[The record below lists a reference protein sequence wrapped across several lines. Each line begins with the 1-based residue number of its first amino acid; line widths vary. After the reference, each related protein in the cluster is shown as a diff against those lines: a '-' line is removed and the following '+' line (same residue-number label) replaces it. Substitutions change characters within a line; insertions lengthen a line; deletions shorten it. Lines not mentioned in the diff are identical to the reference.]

1 MSIVGLALGSSVP
14 AGLADQ
20 EAGNFAHVAAGPSG
34 RCYAKSVPRH
44 VYDPQG
50 EVRQQGRTE
59 VYRVTD
65 SQEVLVSEY
74 DWFSQQLFLYCG
86 AADGITVVRV
96 GPWQRGH
103 VPEPEHL
110 ALAFYRDGKLLKRYS
125 TLEIA
130 ATDPERNVA
139 ASVSHYSVFES
150 WPDLVSTTTSSGPVF
165 TETWTIRATTI
176 DGRSL
181 VFDLATGELLP

>member
-1 MSIVGLALGSSVP
+1 MSFAAVALGSFIP

-44 VYDPQG
+44 VYDPEG
-50 EVRQQGRTE
+50 EIRQQGRTE
-59 VYRVTD
+59 VYRATD
-65 SQEVLVSEY
+65 RQDVLVSEY
-74 DWFSQQLFLYCG
+74 DWFSQQLFLSCG
-86 AADGITVVRV
+86 AAEGITVVRM

-130 ATDPERNVA
+130 GGDPENVA
-139 ASVSHYSVFES
+139 ASVSHYSVFQS
-150 WPDLVSTTTSSGPVF
+150 WPEPVSVTTASGVVF

-181 VFDLATGELLP
+181 VFDMATGERLP